1 MSDDYEGGGS
11 STGDSG
17 RGDYGNDRE
26 GRHRSDDRSS
36 YDDRGDRPRG
46 PMSVKARLRARARK
60 KARKTRKKTSNRRK
74 VCRFCADK
82 KVSVDYKEPKTLR
95 LFISE
100 TGKITPRRIS
110 GTCSKHQRK
119 LALAIKR
126 ARQIALLPYAP
137 SHM

>member
-46 PMSVKARLRARARK
+46 PDECEGEASCSRSQEGAKDAQEDFK
-60 KARKTRKKTSNRRK
+60 SSKS
-74 VCRFCADK
+74 
-82 KVSVDYKEPKTLR
+82 VSVLR
-95 LFISE
+95 
-100 TGKITPRRIS
+100 
-110 GTCSKHQRK
+110 
-119 LALAIKR
+119 
-126 ARQIALLPYAP
+126 RQE
-137 SHM
+137 SQC